1 MLRSGLVL
9 LLASTVGVTLRSFEL
24 VNVSSPAFK
33 LICSLASAA
42 SIACFLGTYCVAEF
56 AHSGNHTHK

>member
-24 VNVSSPAFK
+24 VDVSSPAFK
-33 LICSLASAA
+33 LICSLTSVAA
-42 SIACFLGTYCVAEF
+42 IACFLGTYCVAEF
-56 AHSGNHTHK
+56 AHNKTHPRE